1 MIALLGATGTIGR
14 HVAAEL
20 QERGVPV
27 RVLSRPAADLRDVAS
42 LRAGMDGADRL
53 FLLTPHD
60 PDQALLEANALAAA
74 RDAGIQRIVKV
85 SGGAPSLGPNGPTP
99 TAVAHFASE
108 QAIEA
113 SGLAFAFLRSSFMMQ
128 NLLATAAP
136 TVARLG
142 LLLAPMGH
150 APIAMVDARDV
161 ASVAVAA
168 LLADDDRP
176 GGAWHLTGPAAV
188 SYDDVARLLGVHY
201 VALRPRAAGRAL
213 RRQGASAHEV
223 DHALRMA
230 AYFASGADGAP
241 TGAVAELTGRPPR
254 AVAAFLAEHDAA
266 FGTRRHR
273 GVARLLSRA
282 PA

>member
-1 MIALLGATGTIGR
+1 MIALLGATGTVGR

-20 QERGVPV
+20 RERGVPA

-74 RDAGIQRIVKV
+74 RDAGIERIVKI

-99 TAVAHFASE
+99 TAAAHFAGE

-113 SGLAFAFLRSSFMMQ
+113 SGLAFAFLRCSFMMQ
-128 NLLATAAP
+128 NLLTTAAP

-161 ASVAVAA
+161 AGAAVAA
-168 LLADDDRP
+168 LLADDPAD
-176 GGAWHLTGPAAV
+176 GAWHLTGPAAV
-188 SYDDVARLLGVHY
+188 SYDDVARLLRVRY
-201 VALRPRAAGRAL
+201 VALPPRAAGRAL
-213 RRQGASAHEV
+213 RRQGASAHEA

-254 AVAAFLAEHDAA
+254 TLATFLAEHDAA

-273 GVARLLSRA
+273 GVARLLSRTSA
-282 PA
+282 